1 MIIKEPFGT
10 LPDNTP
16 VTAYTLSNSSILR
29 ARIIDFG
36 GTVVNLWVK
45 GKDGAEADVICGFD
59 DINGYLNAK
68 GYQGAIIGRVCNRIS
83 KSKFTLD
90 GVEYILFANDGKNSA
105 HGGEIGFN
113 KRMWDVKVSDDADE
127 PSLELTYTSPDMEE
141 NYPGTLRVKVIY
153 TLKREGAL
161 SIHYIADTDKNTIV
175 NLTNHA
181 YFNLAGYD
189 KGTMCDQVM
198 WIDADRINDQDF
210 ELIPTGELV
219 DVEKTPYDFR
229 VEKPIGRD
237 FDSQPSMD
245 RQGGGYDN
253 NYIINGADSV
263 TVKKCASLYDK
274 DSGRFMEVYT
284 NQPCVQIYTSNMIDP
299 EDLPFKNGV
308 AQCKNCAVCFETQKM
323 PDSINHTGFTDTVLK
338 PGDVYDF
345 TTVYAFSNK

>member
-36 GTVVNLWVK
+36 GTIVNLWVK
-45 GKDGAEADVICGFD
+45 GNDRAEADVICGFD

-90 GVEYILFANDGKNSA
+90 GVEYSLFANDGKNSA

-181 YFNLAGYD
+181 YFNLSG
-189 KGTMCDQVM
+189 Q
-198 WIDADRINDQDF
+198 DARDLTLQIN
-210 ELIPTGELV
+210 T
-219 DVEKTPYDFR
+219 
-229 VEKPIGRD
+229 
-237 FDSQPSMD
+237 
-245 RQGGGYDN
+245 
-253 NYIINGADSV
+253 
-263 TVKKCASLYDK
+263 
-274 DSGRFMEVYT
+274 
-284 NQPCVQIYTSNMIDP
+284 
-299 EDLPFKNGV
+299 
-308 AQCKNCAVCFETQKM
+308 
-323 PDSINHTGFTDTVLK
+323 
-338 PGDVYDF
+338 
-345 TTVYAFSNK
+345 